1 MLVQDYICIPFA
13 CISSIEFAI
22 PDKLKPSIL
31 LVRFSVVNLAQ
42 GSNRSSLRLLSSK
55 EARQSKRGFVCCAG
69 QGIWLGNLLKG
80 YNPVTFMVVANLAF
94 SGLLVSWVM
103 KFADSI
109 MKVLTFLLLPLQRQL
124 QTGYHSMLPFS

>member
-1 MLVQDYICIPFA
+1 MQY
-13 CISSIEFAI
+13 
-22 PDKLKPSIL
+22 
-31 LVRFSVVNLAQ
+31 
-42 GSNRSSLRLLSSK
+42 
-55 EARQSKRGFVCCAG
+55 CAG

-109 MKVLTFLLLPLQRQL
+109 MKVSSSGFSI
-124 QTGYHSMLPFS
+124 SMMINADHI